1 MSASLAVWVPVG
13 DEAPLTE
20 PGLRVTLWAFSP
32 HFHGYTMKS
41 LKPGLVGV
49 RTSDFLGL
57 IGVVLMTDTKT
68 LLGES
73 LQKITCGVLLSA
85 IV

>member
-1 MSASLAVWVPVG
+1 MN
-13 DEAPLTE
+13 
-20 PGLRVTLWAFSP
+20 
-32 HFHGYTMKS
+32 S

-49 RTSDFLGL
+49 RASDFLGL

-73 LQKITCGVLLSA
+73 SQKITCGCLLSA
-85 IV
+85 IIDCKKSLKSEAKTVEVLALVVFLKNNK